1 MDMKKLLV
9 ALTASAFILGA
20 CEETETTEQETE
32 AVEEVETTEEETT
45 EVESDV
51 SEESEDLEE
60 SEEPAEVL
68 PEEIQD
74 LTVTDTRDD
83 TTGNW
88 RKVVTPAN
96 VNMPENALTYFNEYM
111 EEGEVHHIISF
122 ATNTTSMISDI
133 GGMLYV
139 DITEYEEREEHSA
152 DTIGGG
158 MLLQSFVVYK
168 ENGEIEEIE

>member
-9 ALTASAFILGA
+9 TLTASAFVLGA
-20 CEETETTEQETE
+20 CEEPETTEQETE
-32 AVEEVETTEEETT
+32 SVEEVETLEEETT

-51 SEESEDLEE
+51 SEESEDT
-60 SEEPAEVL
+60 EEPEETTENL
-68 PEEIQD
+68 PEELQD
-74 LTVTDTRDD
+74 LTVTDTRGD

-122 ATNTTSMISDI
+122 ATNTTTLISDI
-133 GGMLYV
+133 GGTLYV

-158 MLLQSFVVYK
+158 MLLQSFIVYK